1 MRRTYRSGYLTSTWV
16 AVVSIALWIGL
27 LVGSVR
33 GASGRQDTARVFSSH
48 TGLVFNYVKA
58 AQAEA
63 FETAMVRVSEALAVS
78 EVLERRLQGASWK
91 LYRVDEPIDGDVVL
105 YVSILSPVVPGADYW
120 VPEILNEA
128 FPTQIQGFY
137 DAYVGAFAAG
147 QVLVSLDPVD
157 VP

>member
-1 MRRTYRSGYLTSTWV
+1 
-16 AVVSIALWIGL
+16 
-27 LVGSVR
+27 
-33 GASGRQDTARVFSSH
+33 
-48 TGLVFNYVKA
+48 VFNYVKA

-120 VPEILNEA
+120 VPGILNEA
-128 FPTQIQGFY
+128 FPTQVQGFY
-137 DAYVGAFAAG
+137 DTYVGAFAAG

>member
-1 MRRTYRSGYLTSTWV
+1 M
-16 AVVSIALWIGL
+16 VVSIALGIGV

-33 GASGRQDTARVFSSH
+33 GASGKQDTARVFNSH

-58 AQAEA
+58 DQAEV

-91 LYRVDEPIDGDVVL
+91 LYRVDEPVDGDVVL

-128 FPTQIQGFY
+128 FPTQVQGFY
-137 DAYVGAFAAG
+137 DAYVGAFAGG
-147 QVLVSLDPVD
+147 QVFVNLDPVD
-157 VP
+157 IP

>member
-1 MRRTYRSGYLTSTWV
+1 MV
-16 AVVSIALWIGL
+16 VVSIALGIGV

-33 GASGRQDTARVFSSH
+33 GVSGKQDTARVFNSH

-58 AQAEA
+58 DQAEV

-78 EVLERRLQGASWK
+78 EVLERRLQGASWR
-91 LYRVDEPIDGDVVL
+91 LYRVDEPVDGDVVL

-128 FPTQIQGFY
+128 FPTQVQGFY
-137 DAYVGAFAAG
+137 DAYVGAFAGG
-147 QVLVSLDPVD
+147 QVLVNLDPVD
-157 VP
+157 IP